1 MKKINFKKIVAM
13 ASLCVCA
20 STPILLTGCDGQG
33 KTAYELAVENGFEGT
48 EKEWLESLK
57 GAKSTISISE
67 DGYWVIDGVKSN
79 VKATGEKG
87 SKGDPGAAG
96 EKGSKG
102 DPGAAG
108 VQGPKGDKGNDGT
121 SAPTVVNVECKYGY
135 TGGKAVVYITIYYS
149 DDTKKDVVMPIP
161 PKAEQISVNNSS
173 DTIYVAKTTGEPV
186 FEDKLNIL
194 FEDGT
199 SEMDV
204 PLTKDMI
211 ILDGGVQI
219 DYSLVGEYQVKIAY
233 NGRLEP
239 KTLRVYD
246 ESSISETSLMANTSY
261 VIWTASTEEG
271 SGKVNY
277 TPNLEGLSATV
288 EYSNGRTKVVPL
300 SECTVE
306 PISNPQVSADNS
318 VAISYGS
325 ATTYLSVY
333 LMDETTLTS
342 SLKSEE
348 TRATFISATKGLD
361 RAIKVNSNVFDD
373 NERLE
378 FQIQVGDASYYYAIK
393 ATNNMLVDLSGVD
406 FDSSVRNSS
415 LTTYKF
421 KDYSCDT
428 RFRLCTYTDNDII
441 DYSSTVMRNGS
452 YVSAIPVNSVNAVPD
467 VDLSISIHLGSEYE
481 VGGSIIVPLSTFSE
495 QLSDIDFTVAQLVEK
510 NVKYNNKNLNIWVN
524 LYNKAINN
532 IQSIQTSESL
542 DDLVILKDTT
552 REDLTQ
558 QIYTTLIGREVRINY
573 FEPINGNDSKIITI
587 NETMIDLSGID
598 TSKLGRQYVTVKYI
612 GTSEEGTNAVGE
624 MEISVYVKV
633 DLTGKEPLNTL
644 YFSEYLKNF
653 TSYEAV
659 DLYEGGIAQKFYVNG
674 SDKVLKGQC
683 KYEILREA
691 TETETLVIR
700 AIDGECIMFFELD
713 KATNRLV
720 PLTQTGGTTYTSS
733 EMEDGTRYAVDKCT
747 FTVGGKEYT
756 IGIFKMINGEDAM
769 QMFTFEIDANNKIYY
784 GEDGETYM
792 TLTLVEEG
800 NVLDVEMNQD

>member
-96 EKGSKG
+96 
-102 DPGAAG
+102 
-108 VQGPKGDKGNDGT
+108 VQGPKGDNGNDGT

-149 DDTKKDVVMPIP
+149 DGTKKDVVMPIP

-186 FEDKLNIL
+186 FEDKLSIL

-211 ILDGGVQI
+211 ILDEGAQI
-219 DYSLVGEYQVKIAY
+219 DYSSVGEYQVKIAY
-233 NGRLEP
+233 NGHLET
-239 KTLRVYD
+239 KTLKVYD
-246 ESSISETSLMANTSY
+246 ASSISETSLMLNTSC

-271 SGKVNY
+271 SGEVNY
-277 TPNLEGLSATV
+277 TTNLEGLSATI

-306 PISNPQVSADNS
+306 SISNPQVSADNS

-325 ATTYLSVY
+325 ATAYLSVY
-333 LMDETTLTS
+333 LMDETTLAS
-342 SLKSEE
+342 SLKSAE
-348 TRATFISATKGLD
+348 TRAIFISSNKGLD
-361 RAIKVNSNVFDD
+361 RAVKVNSNVFDED
-373 NERLE
+373 ERLE
-378 FQIQVGDASYYYAIK
+378 FQIQVGGAGYYYTIK
-393 ATNNMLVDLSGVD
+393 PTNEMLVDLSD
-406 FDSSVRNSS
+406 NKFDNSKRNTS

-428 RFRLCTYTDNDII
+428 QFRLCTYTDDDII
-441 DYSSTVMRNGS
+441 DYSASVMKNGS
-452 YVSAIPVNSVNAVPD
+452 YVNAIPVNSVNAVPN
-467 VDLSISIHLGSEYE
+467 VDLSISIRLGSDYE
-481 VGGSIIVPLSTFSE
+481 VGDSIIVPLSTFSE
-495 QLSDIDFTVAQLVEK
+495 QLSDIDFTVAQYVQ
-510 NVKYNNKNLNIWVN
+510 KNLQYKGKNLDIYMT
-524 LYNKAINN
+524 LYNSSVNN
-532 IQSIQTSESL
+532 ISSMQTVESV
-542 DDLVILKDTT
+542 DDIIILKDAT

-558 QIYTTLIGREVRINY
+558 KVYLALIGRQVRINY
-573 FEPINGNDSKIITI
+573 FEPINGNDSKLKII
-587 NETMIDLSGID
+587 NETMIDLSGVD

-624 MEISVYVKV
+624 IQIGIIVKEE
-633 DLTGKEPLNTL
+633 DIDKEPLSTL
-644 YFSEYLKNF
+644 YFSDLLQSF
-653 TSYEAV
+653 TSYKGV
-659 DLYEGGIAQKFYVNG
+659 DLYEGGIAQKFGIEN
-674 SDKVLKGQC
+674 DNKVTMGRC
-683 KYEILREA
+683 TYEILREA
-691 TETETLVIR
+691 TETETLIIR
-700 AIDGECIMFFELD
+700 AVDGECIMFFELD
-713 KATNRLV
+713 KDTNRLV
-720 PLTQTGGTTYTSS
+720 PITQTGGTTYTSS
-733 EMEDGTRYAVDKCT
+733 EIREGAYYVVEKCT
-747 FTVGGKEYT
+747 FTIGEKEYN
-756 IGIFKMINGEDAM
+756 IGIFKMVEGTDSM
-769 QMFTFEIDANNKIYY
+769 HMFTFEIDSNNKIYY
-784 GEDGETYM
+784 GTNEETYM

-800 NVLDVEMNQD
+800 NVLDVEMNKG